1 MSNKVEDRIL
11 TDGRRSI
18 LIDKDKHEVM
28 MAYAKKNNIPL
39 VRLIWSLFDTYKD
52 GNIQSK

>member
-18 LIDKDKHEVM
+18 LIDKDKHEAM
-28 MAYAKKNNIPL
+28 MTYAKKNNIPL
-39 VRLIWSLFDTYKD
+39 VRLIWNLFDTYKD